1 MMGNKLEEWSSMG
14 LDLAKTI
21 DYSNKLKEN
30 WIMADRLWLAFKAL
44 SSGKLIIVFGYRRS
58 WEKE

>member
-1 MMGNKLEEWSSMG
+1 MELDGIRSGEDYRLLEQTEG
-14 LDLAKTI
+14 
-21 DYSNKLKEN
+21 N

-44 SSGKLIIVFGYRRS
+44 SSGKLIIVFGYRRP